1 LGRVGDWKFD
11 GPKETG
17 DIFIMYQLKGPRLEI
32 SDWDNGAI
40 CEDCRNTFDRY
51 PGVWKDMDGSVVGL
65 IEITRWDM
73 QKDVLVKHGLSYTM
87 PVRFAA
93 G

>member
-1 LGRVGDWKFD
+1 
-11 GPKETG
+11 
-17 DIFIMYQLKGPRLEI
+17 
-32 SDWDNGAI
+32 
-40 CEDCRNTFDRY
+40 
-51 PGVWKDMDGSVVGL
+51 MDGSVVGL
-65 IEITRWDM
+65 IEITSWDM